1 MSSTLSP
8 PSPSTHPVDIGLRSE
23 AAVWG
28 RLVKHGYSVL
38 LPCGVNQRYD
48 LVIDDPRGFLR
59 VQCKTG
65 RLRNGVIEF
74 RPCSTRSNTRSAMSR
89 DYAGEIDLFA
99 VYCPE
104 NDGVYLVPS
113 DGAPRRSMRLRVDE
127 SRNRQSKRVRW
138 ARDYELPA

>member
-8 PSPSTHPVDIGLRSE
+8 PVLSAHPVDIGHRSE
-23 AAVWG
+23 AAIWG
-28 RLVKHGYSVL
+28 RLVRHGYAVL

-48 LVIDDPRGFLR
+48 LVIDDSKGFLR

-65 RLRNGVIEF
+65 RLKNGVIEF
-74 RPCSTRSNTRSAMSR
+74 RTCSTRSNTRSAMSR
-89 DYAGEIDLFA
+89 DYVGEIDLFA

-113 DGAPRRSMRLRVDE
+113 EEAPRRSMCLRVDK

-138 ARDYELPA
+138 ARQYELPA